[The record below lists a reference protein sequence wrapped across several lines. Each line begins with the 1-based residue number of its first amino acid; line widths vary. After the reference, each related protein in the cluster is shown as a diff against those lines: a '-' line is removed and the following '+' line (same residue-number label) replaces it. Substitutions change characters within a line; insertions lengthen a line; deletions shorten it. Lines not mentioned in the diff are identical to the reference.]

1 MGEQSKKWY
10 VVKAISGKEKKAKE
24 YIENEVAHS
33 GLSEFVSRVLIPTEK
48 VFSVRNGKR
57 VSKDRTLFPGYV
69 LIEASLEGEVAHV
82 IKNVPNVIDFLSEK
96 DGKPVPL
103 QDFEVKRILGRVDEM
118 MDNDEE
124 LLEPFI
130 VGETVKI
137 IDGPFN
143 NFSGVIDEINLD
155 KKKLTVTVKI
165 FSSLSASVISNEKC
179 SYPPICVPSTTPFKA
194 TSAIW
199 CLRITFAFILI
210 GPATADCLWECCV
223 LWSELHSQVG
233 ASG

>member
-24 YIENEVAHS
+24 YIENEIAHS

-165 FSSLSASVISNEKC
+165 FGRRTPVELSFV
-179 SYPPICVPSTTPFKA
+179 
-194 TSAIW
+194 
-199 CLRITFAFILI
+199 
-210 GPATADCLWECCV
+210 
-223 LWSELHSQVG
+223 QVVK
-233 ASG
+233 

>member
-1 MGEQSKKWY
+1 MKMCGRVYIFVRCNLIQYTSDMGEQSKKWY

-33 GLSEFVSRVLIPTEK
+33 GLSEYVSQVLIPTEK
-48 VFSVRNGKR
+48 VYSVRNGKR

-69 LIEASLEGEVAHV
+69 LIEASLEGEVVHI

-96 DGKPVPL
+96 DGTPVPL

-118 MDNDEE
+118 MGDDEE

-143 NFSGVIDEINLD
+143 NFSGVIDEINNE
-155 KKKLTVTVKI
+155 KSKLTVIVKI
-165 FSSLSASVISNEKC
+165 FGRRTPVELS
-179 SYPPICVPSTTPFKA
+179 
-194 TSAIW
+194 
-199 CLRITFAFILI
+199 FI
-210 GPATADCLWECCV
+210 
-223 LWSELHSQVG
+223 QVVK
-233 ASG
+233 